1 MCGLRSS
8 NGVAWVEIECA
19 YELNPAA
26 APNDATEKWLMENK
40 TPTRIL
46 IVGGGFAGL
55 TVAMELERKLARD
68 ASVEITLISR
78 ENFFLFT
85 PMLHE
90 VAASDLDL
98 TTIVNPVRKML
109 RHVNFLAGEVDQIDL
124 ERKRVIVSHGFDHHT
139 HTLEFDFL
147 VFGLGSITNTYGLP
161 GVQEH
166 ALTMKS
172 LGDAM
177 QVRNRLI
184 AHLEEADS
192 DCCEKIESLLTFVVA
207 GGGFAGVETVA
218 GINDF
223 VRRALR
229 SYPRLSEDMVR
240 VMLIHSGPVILPE
253 LEESLGV
260 YAQKVLA
267 GRNVEIHLKTKI
279 ESFSGREVCLTD
291 GTIIRT
297 NTLVWTAG
305 TSPNPLLETIPC
317 AKEKGRL
324 LVTEFLELKGWP
336 GVWALGDCSAI
347 PDRLTGKFHPPTA
360 QHALRQGKIAAH
372 NILASIRG
380 TEKKRF
386 DFSTIAQL
394 ATIGRRTG
402 VANILGINFSGF
414 IAWWLWRTIYLFKL
428 PRFEK
433 KLRVALDWTLDLI
446 FSKDL
451 VQFLNIRAPMVSR
464 PEAHP
469 SRRSK
474 TLQAE
479 PSEPLP

>member
-1 MCGLRSS
+1 
-8 NGVAWVEIECA
+8 
-19 YELNPAA
+19 
-26 APNDATEKWLMENK
+26 
-40 TPTRIL
+40 
-46 IVGGGFAGL
+46 
-55 TVAMELERKLARD
+55 
-68 ASVEITLISR
+68 
-78 ENFFLFT
+78 
-85 PMLHE
+85 
-90 VAASDLDL
+90 
-98 TTIVNPVRKML
+98 ML
-109 RHVNFLAGEVDQIDL
+109 RRANFLAGEVDQIDL
-124 ERKRVIVSHGFDHHT
+124 EQKRVIVSHGFDHHP

-147 VFGLGSITNTYGLP
+147 VFGLGSVMNTYGLP

-177 QVRNRLI
+177 RVRNHLI

-192 DCCEKIESLLTFVVA
+192 DYGKQKESLLTFVVA

-229 SYPRLSEDMVR
+229 SYPHLSEDLVR
-240 VMLIHSGPVILPE
+240 VMLIHSGPVIMPE

-260 YAQKVLA
+260 YAQKILA
-267 GRNVEIHLKTKI
+267 GRKVEIHLKKRI
-279 ESFSGREVCLTD
+279 ESFSGGMVRLTD
-291 GTIIRT
+291 GTMILT
-297 NTLVWTAG
+297 NTLIWTAG

-317 AKEKGRL
+317 AKERGRL
-324 LVTEFLELKGWP
+324 LVTEFLELQGWP

-372 NILASIRG
+372 NIIASIRG
-380 TEKKRF
+380 TERKRF
-386 DFSTIAQL
+386 DFQTIGQL

-402 VANILGINFSGF
+402 VANILGIHFSGF
-414 IAWWLWRTIYLFKL
+414 IAWWLWRTIYLSKL

-446 FSKDL
+446 FSKDV
-451 VQFLNIRAPMVSR
+451 VQFLEVRAPMVSR
-464 PEAHP
+464 PEADP
-469 SRRSK
+469 S
-474 TLQAE
+474 QAVQDRAA
-479 PSEPLP
+479 

>member
-1 MCGLRSS
+1 
-8 NGVAWVEIECA
+8 
-19 YELNPAA
+19 
-26 APNDATEKWLMENK
+26 MENK
-40 TPTRIL
+40 TPKRIL

-68 ASVEITLISR
+68 PSVEVTLVNR
-78 ENFFLFT
+78 DNFFLFT

-90 VAASDLDL
+90 VAASDL

-109 RHVNFLAGEVDQIDL
+109 RRVNFLAGEVDQVNL
-124 ERKRVIVSHGFDHHT
+124 EQKRAVVSHGYDHHS

-172 LGDAM
+172 LSDAM
-177 QVRNRLI
+177 QVRNHLI

-192 DCCEKIESLLTFVVA
+192 DCCEKIKSLLTFVVA
-207 GGGFAGVETVA
+207 GRGFAGVETVA
-218 GINDF
+218 AINDF

-229 SYPRLSEDMVR
+229 SYSHLSEDMVR
-240 VMLIHSGPVILPE
+240 VMLVHSGPVTLPE
-253 LEESLGV
+253 LEKSLGV
-260 YAQKVLA
+260 YAQNVLA
-267 GRNVEIHLKTKI
+267 RRKVEIHLNTKI
-279 ESFSGREVCLTD
+279 ESFSGGAVRLTD
-291 GTIIRT
+291 GTIILS

-317 AKEKGRL
+317 AKEGGRL
-324 LVTEFLELKGWP
+324 QVTEFLELHGWP

-347 PDRLTGKFHPPTA
+347 SDRLTSKFHPPTA
-360 QHALRQGKIAAH
+360 QHALRQGKVAAH
-372 NILASIRG
+372 NIIAAIRG

-402 VANILGINFSGF
+402 VANILSISFSGLF
-414 IAWWLWRTIYLFKL
+414 AWWLWWTIYLSKL

-451 VQFLNIRAPMVSR
+451 VQFLDIREPMVSR
-464 PEAHP
+464 PKAHP
-469 SRRSK
+469 SQKSK
-474 TLQAE
+474 TVQPGLTQ
-479 PSEPLP
+479 PVR

>member
-1 MCGLRSS
+1 MRP
-8 NGVAWVEIECA
+8 WVEIEYS
-19 YELNPAA
+19 YELNPDAA
-26 APNDATEKWLMENK
+26 QNDARDKWLMENK
-40 TPTRIL
+40 TPKRIL

-68 ASVEITLISR
+68 ASVEITLINR

-109 RHVNFLAGEVDQIDL
+109 RRVNFLAGEVNQIDL
-124 ERKRVIVSHGFDHHT
+124 KQKRVTVSHGFNHHP

-177 QVRNRLI
+177 QVRNHLI

-229 SYPRLSEDMVR
+229 SYSHLSEDMVR

-260 YAQKVLA
+260 YAQKILV
-267 GRNVEIHLKTKI
+267 GRKVEIYLKTKI
-279 ESFSGREVCLTD
+279 ESFSGGAVRLTD
-291 GTIIRT
+291 GTTILT

-305 TSPNPLLETIPC
+305 TSPNPLIETIPC
-317 AKEKGRL
+317 AKEGGRL
-324 LVTEFLELKGWP
+324 LVTEFLELQGWP

-347 PDRLTGKFHPPTA
+347 PDRSTGKFHPPTA

-372 NILASIRG
+372 NIIAAIRG

-414 IAWWLWRTIYLFKL
+414 IAWWLWRTIYLSKL

-451 VQFLNIRAPMVSR
+451 VQFLDIRAPMVSR
-464 PEAHP
+464 PEAHL
-469 SRRSK
+469 SQKSK
-474 TLQAE
+474 TVQPE
-479 PSEPLP
+479 MPEPLP

>member
-1 MCGLRSS
+1 
-8 NGVAWVEIECA
+8 
-19 YELNPAA
+19 
-26 APNDATEKWLMENK
+26 MENK

-55 TVAMELERKLARD
+55 TVAMELERKLGRD
-68 ASVEITLISR
+68 PSVEITLINR
-78 ENFFLFT
+78 DNFFLFT

-109 RHVNFLAGEVDQIDL
+109 RRVSFVVGEVDQIDL
-124 ERKRVIVSHGFDHHT
+124 EQKRVIVSHGFDHHP
-139 HTLEFDFL
+139 HILEFDFL

-161 GVQEH
+161 GVHEH

-172 LGDAM
+172 LSDAM
-177 QVRNRLI
+177 RLRNHVI

-192 DCCEKIESLLTFVVA
+192 DCCKKIESLLTFVVA

-218 GINDF
+218 SINDF
-223 VRRALR
+223 VRRALP
-229 SYPRLSEDMVR
+229 SYPHLSEDMVR
-240 VMLIHSGPVILPE
+240 VILIHSGPVILPE
-253 LEESLGV
+253 LEENLGV
-260 YAQKVLA
+260 YAQKILS
-267 GRNVEIHLKTKI
+267 GRKVEIRLKTKI
-279 ESFSGREVCLTD
+279 ESFSGGAVRLTD
-291 GTIIRT
+291 GTKIPT

-305 TSPNPLLETIPC
+305 TSPNPLLETIPS
-317 AKEKGRL
+317 AKEGGRL
-324 LVTEFLELKGWP
+324 LVTEFLELQGWP

-347 PDRLTGKFHPPTA
+347 PNPRTGKFHPPTA

-372 NILASIRG
+372 NIIASIHG

-402 VANILGINFSGF
+402 VANILGIHFSGF

-451 VQFLNIRAPMVSR
+451 VQFLDIRAPMVSR
-464 PEAHP
+464 LEARP
-469 SRRSK
+469 SRKSE
-474 TLQAE
+474 TLQPELAE
-479 PSEPLP
+479 PVA